1 MTDFLIYFV
10 FSVISYLLGSI
21 NTGILVSKILYND
34 DVRNYGSHN
43 AGATNILRTY
53 GKKAAAITV
62 LGDALKGVIAILLV
76 RLVYFCF
83 KNAHL
88 PDLRSVTYFAA
99 FFAVLGHNFPV
110 YFKFKGGKGVLT
122 SITVII
128 MLDPFVGL
136 ATLVISILIMAAD
149 KIRFARFGYGCVYRG
164 GACGIFP
171 HRRFGICGFVRSACG
186 SYHLPS
192 PRKHCEACARNG
204 IKARQEEK
212 MNGKKIAVIGS
223 GGWGCAVAVMLCS
236 NGNDVTLWSWKE
248 EERSAIEKNGETKNF
263 CRALK

>member
-1 MTDFLIYFV
+1 MTDFLIYFA
-10 FSVISYLLGSI
+10 FSVVSYLLGSI

-34 DVRNYGSHN
+34 DGRNYGSHN

-62 LGDALKGVIAILLV
+62 LGDALKGVTAILLV

-83 KNAHL
+83 KNTHL

-136 ATLVISILIMAAD
+136 ATLVISILIMAAT
-149 KIRFARFGYGCVYRG
+149 KYVSLGSVM
-164 GACGIFP
+164 GAFIAAALAVFF
-171 HRRFGICGFVRSACG
+171 RTDDLGFVVLCVLLAGLIIYRHRGNIVRLVHGTESKLG
-186 SYHLPS
+186 R
-192 PRKHCEACARNG
+192 RKR
-204 IKARQEEK
+204 
-212 MNGKKIAVIGS
+212 
-223 GGWGCAVAVMLCS
+223 
-236 NGNDVTLWSWKE
+236 
-248 EERSAIEKNGETKNF
+248 
-263 CRALK
+263 

>member
-1 MTDFLIYFV
+1 MTDFLIYFA

-99 FFAVLGHNFPV
+99 LFAVLGHNFPV

-136 ATLVISILIMAAD
+136 ATLVISILIMAATKYVSLGSFIAAALAVFFRTD
-149 KIRFARFGYGCVYRG
+149 DL
-164 GACGIFP
+164 
-171 HRRFGICGFVRSACG
+171 GFVVLCVLLAGLIIYRHRGNIVRLAHGTESKLG
-186 SYHLPS
+186 R
-192 PRKHCEACARNG
+192 RKR
-204 IKARQEEK
+204 
-212 MNGKKIAVIGS
+212 
-223 GGWGCAVAVMLCS
+223 
-236 NGNDVTLWSWKE
+236 
-248 EERSAIEKNGETKNF
+248 
-263 CRALK
+263 

>member
-1 MTDFLIYFV
+1 MTDFLIYFA
-10 FSVISYLLGSI
+10 FSVVSYLLGSI

-88 PDLRSVTYFAA
+88 PDLRSVTYFVA

-136 ATLVISILIMAAD
+136 ATLVISILIMAAT
-149 KIRFARFGYGCVYRG
+149 KYVSLGSVM
-164 GACGIFP
+164 GAFIAAALAVFF
-171 HRRFGICGFVRSACG
+171 RTDDLGFVVLCVLLAGLIIYRHRGNIVRLVHGTESKLG
-186 SYHLPS
+186 R
-192 PRKHCEACARNG
+192 RKR
-204 IKARQEEK
+204 
-212 MNGKKIAVIGS
+212 
-223 GGWGCAVAVMLCS
+223 
-236 NGNDVTLWSWKE
+236 
-248 EERSAIEKNGETKNF
+248 
-263 CRALK
+263 